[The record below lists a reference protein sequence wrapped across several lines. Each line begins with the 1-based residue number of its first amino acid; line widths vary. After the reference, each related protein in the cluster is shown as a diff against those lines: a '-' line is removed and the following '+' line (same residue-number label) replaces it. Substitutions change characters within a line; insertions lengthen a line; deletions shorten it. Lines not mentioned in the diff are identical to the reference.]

1 MLFKRNIKTLIKIV
15 HMNQD
20 LINCSYPIQLVVSHK
35 LWKAPFDW

>member
-1 MLFKRNIKTLIKIV
+1 MLFKFIKTFIKIK

-20 LINCSYPIQLVVSHK
+20 LINCSYQVQPVLSHK